1 MNFTIFFFIFIP
13 LSSYGGDLHTKKMRF
28 FNSVYSNFPDY
39 KKRNA
44 EEGRKREPRK
54 WVEVLVKSL
63 ILDENG
69 YKKKF
74 FCLSFL
80 P

>member
-1 MNFTIFFFIFIP
+1 MGAIYT
-13 LSSYGGDLHTKKMRF
+13 HQKMRL
-28 FNSVYSNFPDY
+28 FNSVYLNFPDY

-69 YKKKF
+69 HKKKV
-74 FCLSFL
+74 FL